1 MMERRGFL
9 RLAMGV
15 VGLGAALGVPGPI
28 LERARTW
35 VVYGNGQD
43 GDLILSANT
52 VLADSRRYKAMDM
65 GLSFESVKLA
75 RTVEIYWVRTLR
87 VHK

>member
-35 VVYGNGQD
+35 VVYGDGD
-43 GDLILSANT
+43 GDLTLSANT
-52 VLADSRRYKAMDM
+52 VLSDSRRYKAMDLGM
-65 GLSFESVKLA
+65 RFESVKLA

-87 VHK
+87 IK